1 MKFSFTTFFAIQP
14 MPAARPVR
22 VAASMIVFT
31 SLLSDMVILKKIIF
45 QLEYGGGLFQSSS
58 SSQSLA
64 SSETSSFVEMISQ
77 AVLQQPLVNSYQ
89 IKLIIMKAEILM

>member
-31 SLLSDMVILKKIIF
+31 SLLSDMVILKNIF
-45 QLEYGGGLFQSSS
+45 SIRIVG
-58 SSQSLA
+58 
-64 SSETSSFVEMISQ
+64 VEMISQ
-77 AVLQQPLVNSYQ
+77 AVLQHPLGEFVPNQAYQNDSGNFDVNHMF
-89 IKLIIMKAEILM
+89 MKFNPYF